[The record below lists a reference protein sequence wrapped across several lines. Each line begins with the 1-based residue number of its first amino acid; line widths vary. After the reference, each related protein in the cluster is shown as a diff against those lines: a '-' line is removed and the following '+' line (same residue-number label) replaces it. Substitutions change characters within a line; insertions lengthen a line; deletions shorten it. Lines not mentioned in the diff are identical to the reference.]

1 MVSPEKAASAAPR
14 RAEVQALIA
23 VVACGDGRGLTGIK
37 IVGQTAS
44 TGGEYFLPFVVGGD
58 ASQREYIYAGL
69 TIAIDR
75 LRALKIDRVLIL
87 LDDEVLVSELE
98 RHVEP
103 PRELFLHYVIL
114 GCKLNEFRRA
124 KVVSAPSSRLEQQRT
139 KTASLD
145 ATVYNAPLLAPAS

>member
-1 MVSPEKAASAAPR
+1 MVSPEKAAPGVR

-23 VVACGDGRGLTGIK
+23 IVPCGDARGLAGIK
-37 IVGQTAS
+37 IVAQPGS
-44 TGGEYFLPFVVGGD
+44 PGGEYFLPFAVGAD
-58 ASQREYIYAGL
+58 ASQREYVYAGL

-75 LRALKIDRVLIL
+75 LRALKIDRVLIV
-87 LDDEVLVSELE
+87 LDNELLVSELE
-98 RHVEP
+98 RHTEP

-124 KVVSAPSSRLEQQRT
+124 KVVSASSSRLEQLRA
-139 KTASLD
+139 KTASLA